1 MSELLGIIAPLKKF
15 MSNTNEEIFVPLSGE
30 KKVVLF
36 LEKNR
41 IYKIPDFQREIRW
54 SCDNVALL
62 IEDIKSGPKF
72 LGNIILTKHHDDS
85 FSIIDGQQRITVLT
99 MILSCIKFLHN
110 GEIDIIN
117 PCKLTIESFLGFSQ
131 IIEYGFSEDSFTDEV
146 IKSDNLK
153 QISKYEELWKF
164 IIEAEEIKDR
174 RMAKKFIENFGA
186 CNFNIIINE
195 ADDVSEGIRY
205 FIDVNLKGRQLDVED
220 IFKSY
225 LFKNDSG
232 EEIRRQWYL
241 LKSTVAEIE
250 SSKMDYPLLKL
261 LEHYFLCDLYMDNN
275 YKGMEFGTDFLL
287 KKPYKEKNIT
297 HRAGTHLIE
306 LIDSNCYMRTSLRHL
321 NEIAQIMLMIVN
333 SESITVKEKEL
344 FSIKRSGEKIE
355 NVELKVIHNIIG
367 KILKDTKILLP
378 KALLVKYFI
387 VLLYGKK
394 EKNKEYIR
402 MIYGIYLFS
411 VFFSIFENKKS
422 TDVLMHIIK
431 ADEEEWYDELV
442 KQINDYFALDKITDA
457 KLLAQYAISGLK
469 QTVLRSKTDAM
480 RSERT

>member
-15 MSNTNEEIFVPLSGE
+15 MSNTNEEVFVPLSGE

-72 LGNIILTKHHDDS
+72 LGNIILTKHHDNS

-117 PCKLTIESFLGFSQ
+117 PCKLTIESFLGFSE
-131 IIEYGFSEDSFTDEV
+131 IIEHGFSEDSFTDEV

-164 IIEAEEIKDR
+164 IIEAEEIKNR
-174 RMAKKFIENFGA
+174 RMAKRFIENFGA

-241 LKSTVAEIE
+241 LKSTV
-250 SSKMDYPLLKL
+250 
-261 LEHYFLCDLYMDNN
+261 
-275 YKGMEFGTDFLL
+275 
-287 KKPYKEKNIT
+287 
-297 HRAGTHLIE
+297 
-306 LIDSNCYMRTSLRHL
+306 
-321 NEIAQIMLMIVN
+321 QIPVDWCVHSRI
-333 SESITVKEKEL
+333 
-344 FSIKRSGEKIE
+344 SGAP
-355 NVELKVIHNIIG
+355 
-367 KILKDTKILLP
+367 ILK
-378 KALLVKYFI
+378 
-387 VLLYGKK
+387 
-394 EKNKEYIR
+394 
-402 MIYGIYLFS
+402 
-411 VFFSIFENKKS
+411 
-422 TDVLMHIIK
+422 
-431 ADEEEWYDELV
+431 
-442 KQINDYFALDKITDA
+442 
-457 KLLAQYAISGLK
+457 
-469 QTVLRSKTDAM
+469 
-480 RSERT
+480 